1 MKETVPAPAP
11 KTKRPRG
18 SGSVIKLPGSRF
30 WYILYYVNGKQRRES
45 SQSGSRT
52 VAEQLLR
59 RRIGEATI
67 GIHQPDKKLTY
78 SNIPESLLLDYPNS
92 RNKSLLTLADG
103 TEFLGG
109 LKHLDAF
116 FDATP
121 VSRIDS
127 DLISR
132 FIRHRH

>member
-45 SQSGSRT
+45 SQSESRT

-59 RRIGEATI
+59 PPIGESPI
-67 GIHQPDKKLTY
+67 WIHQPHKKLTY
-78 SNIPESLLLDYPNS
+78 SNIRQSLLLDYPTHP
-92 RNKSLLTLADG
+92 NKTLPTLPDAA
-103 TEFLGG
+103 EFFGG
-109 LKHLDAF
+109 L
-116 FDATP
+116 
-121 VSRIDS
+121 
-127 DLISR
+127 
-132 FIRHRH
+132 